1 MKRFRNR
8 KPVRRTPADRSAEE
22 VMHDTL
28 RMIERADMKALAA
41 NPVSRQALQGVHSKA
56 VQQVAELR
64 RVLALAEKIEQAY
77 ASALATAVEA

>member
-41 NPVSRQALQGVHSKA
+41 NPVSRKALQGVHSQA
-56 VQQVAELR
+56 VQQVAGFR
-64 RVLALAEKIEQAY
+64 RVLALAEKIEHAY
-77 ASALATAVEA
+77 AEALAATVEA